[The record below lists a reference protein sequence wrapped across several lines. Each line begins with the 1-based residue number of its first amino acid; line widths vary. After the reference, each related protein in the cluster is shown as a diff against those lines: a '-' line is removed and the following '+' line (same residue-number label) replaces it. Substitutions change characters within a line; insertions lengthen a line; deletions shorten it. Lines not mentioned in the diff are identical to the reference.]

1 MRVSAEN
8 MIARRRVG
16 DKGAVDMLKKA
27 GFTGID
33 YSLTMM
39 NDWEETVNAPGA
51 LSYAEDLRRYAED
64 RDIPFVQSHAPF
76 PFKHGMEMS
85 METKEFYEI
94 VRSMEFAAHL
104 GAPVIVVHSILTPDD
119 STFMDYNVVFYQ
131 KLLPFAEQFGIR
143 IAVENLP
150 VRSGPADSPVPRVLG
165 TPEKFREIQD
175 RLAHPLICGCLDIG
189 HANLTVKDVPAFIRE
204 TKGYVQCLHVHDND
218 GSHDMH
224 ELPALYESDLFTLQW
239 KEVLAAL
246 KETGF
251 DGPFN
256 MEILKYMNR
265 FTTESLPTALKLAAM
280 TACEMAQVLETD

>member
-131 KLLPFAEQFGIR
+131 KLR